1 MRAKVVKPLSSTA
14 KNPLLR
20 IESHQMKRAR
30 QITLQDRLSA
40 MFRILPGVAAAAMM
54 FSLVYFSPLFDMKDS
69 IAAAAD
75 SHGDRG
81 SRSERGDRGG
91 RSERGD
97 RGGDSGSKSSGG
109 DSGSKSSGG
118 DSTGGSSSGGGDTGG
133 SRSGGGDSTGNSS
146 SGKSS
151 TSNSSAGNKSAGRS
165 SESRGNSGR
174 SGGSSSPSSSRSSS
188 GGSSSGGSSS
198 GGSSERTSF
207 SSATQK
213 SGSGGFLDRIFGG
226 RQFNGDSEPSGGSLS
241 AREEREAISN
251 GWQ

>member
-97 RGGDSGSKSSGG
+97 RDGDSGSKSSGG
-109 DSGSKSSGG
+109 DSS
-118 DSTGGSSSGGGDTGG
+118 GGSSSGGGDTGG

-146 SGKSS
+146 SGKST

-188 GGSSSGGSSS
+188 GGSSSGSSSS

>member
-109 DSGSKSSGG
+109 DS
-118 DSTGGSSSGGGDTGG
+118 TGGSSSGGGDTGG

-165 SESRGNSGR
+165 SESKGNSGR

>member
-81 SRSERGDRGG
+81 SRSDRGG

-97 RGGDSGSKSSGG
+97 RDGDSGSKSSGG
-109 DSGSKSSGG
+109 DSGSSGG
-118 DSTGGSSSGGGDTGG
+118 DSSGGSSSGGGDTGG

-146 SGKSS
+146 SGKST

-188 GGSSSGGSSS
+188 GGSSSGSSSS

>member
-1 MRAKVVKPLSSTA
+1 
-14 KNPLLR
+14 
-20 IESHQMKRAR
+20 MKRAR

-40 MFRILPGVAAAAMM
+40 MFRMLPGVAAAAMV

-75 SHGDRG
+75 SHGE
-81 SRSERGDRGG
+81 RSKDRGG
-91 RSERGD
+91 DSGD
-97 RGGDSGSKSSGG
+97 GKSGDSGSKSSGG
-109 DSGSKSSGG
+109 DSSGS
-118 DSTGGSSSGGGDTGG
+118 SSSGGGDAGG
-133 SRSGGGDSTGNSS
+133 SRTGGGDSGGGSSTGNSS

-151 TSNSSAGNKSAGRS
+151 KGNSSAGNKSAGRS
-165 SESRGNSGR
+165 SESKGRSGR
-174 SGGSSSPSSSRSSS
+174 SGGSSSPSSSR
-188 GGSSSGGSSS
+188 SSSGGSSS

-213 SGSGGFLDRIFGG
+213 SGSGGFLDRIFGE

>member
-97 RGGDSGSKSSGG
+97 RDRDSGSKSSGG

-118 DSTGGSSSGGGDTGG
+118 DSSSSGGDTGG

-151 TSNSSAGNKSAGRS
+151 TGNSSAGNKSAGRS

-188 GGSSSGGSSS
+188 GGSSSGSSSS

>member
-97 RGGDSGSKSSGG
+97 RDGDSGSKSSGG
-109 DSGSKSSGG
+109 DSS
-118 DSTGGSSSGGGDTGG
+118 GGSSSGGGDTGG

-146 SGKSS
+146 SGKST

-188 GGSSSGGSSS
+188 GGSSSGSSSS

-207 SSATQK
+207 STATQK